1 MLFSAVCTNLLS
13 YFIQRP
19 GAYGRV
25 YRRRKADNACCPYR
39 IEPVGA
45 PVLTF
50 AGAYTITDTPK
61 HIDPARQRRT
71 VKE

>member
-13 YFIQRP
+13 YFYSIR
-19 GAYGRV
+19 GAYGRA
-25 YRRRKADNACCPYR
+25 YRRRKADTACRPYR

-45 PVLTF
+45 PILTF

-61 HIDPARQRRT
+61 HIDPARQRRA

>member
-1 MLFSAVCTNLLS
+1 MLFWQFAQSCLAILYSV
-13 YFIQRP
+13 R

-25 YRRRKADNACCPYR
+25 YRRRKADNACRPYR